1 MKTSDELLKA
11 MEAADKAARES
22 QSIDQI
28 FGVRVGLPPISRALP
43 KTQSNTA
50 SSR

>member
-1 MKTSDELLKA
+1 MKTSDELLNA

-28 FGVRVGLPPISRALP
+28 YGVRVGLLGIAPRQLNLA
-43 KTQSNTA
+43 A
-50 SSR
+50 